1 MKLALREGASFCT
14 SWSATPS
21 LPPTFG
27 CSVRGS
33 ISIDLSSERLR
44 SPNRSSF
51 TTSLELVSFQSQTY
65 LFWYL
70 FLSIIY
76 FFIGIGQWSTSYYKT
91 TFSYIRHVLVFVYLI
106 FNMFSKLP
114 FLPSSIER
122 NINLKWY
129 RPFLDYIILNSFKRE
144 FCIKISKKIQIV
156 KLNDL
161 DFFFFL
167 PKDSLLRETSVFKF
181 VGRSG
186 MQFVDH
192 QASEGFLTPRDFYLL

>member
-1 MKLALREGASFCT
+1 MKLVLREGASFCT

-21 LPPTFG
+21 QPPTFG
-27 CSVRGS
+27 CSVKGS

-91 TFSYIRHVLVFVYLI
+91 TFSYIIHVLVFVYFYIQYVLETAL
-106 FNMFSKLP
+106 FTVQHWKKT
-114 FLPSSIER
+114 
-122 NINLKWY
+122 KWY
-129 RPFLDYIILNSFKRE
+129 RPFLDYNILISFKRKL
-144 FCIKISKKIQIV
+144 CIKI
-156 KLNDL
+156 
-161 DFFFFL
+161 
-167 PKDSLLRETSVFKF
+167 
-181 VGRSG
+181 
-186 MQFVDH
+186 
-192 QASEGFLTPRDFYLL
+192 